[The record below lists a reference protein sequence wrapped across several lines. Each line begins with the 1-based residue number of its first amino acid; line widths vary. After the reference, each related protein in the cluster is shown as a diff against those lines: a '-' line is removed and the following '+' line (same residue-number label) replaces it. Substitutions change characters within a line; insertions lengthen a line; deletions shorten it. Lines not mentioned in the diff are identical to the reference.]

1 MAVGEDNS
9 EVFTLRLGGGRVVVV
24 VVVVVV
30 DPKGRVKEVVV
41 GEAEVIVNTGGVS
54 FGVGEEGVVFSV
66 EEKLW
71 VYPLGAA

>member
-1 MAVGEDNS
+1 MVVLNVGEDNS
-9 EVFTLRLGGGRVVVV
+9 EVFTLRFGGERDED
-24 VVVVVV
+24 

-54 FGVGEEGVVFSV
+54 FGVGEEEGVVFV
-66 EEKLW
+66 DDEKLW

>member
-1 MAVGEDNS
+1 MVVLSVGEDNS
-9 EVFTLRLGGGRVVVV
+9 EVFTLRFGGERD
-24 VVVVVV
+24 

-41 GEAEVIVNTGGVS
+41 GEPEVIVNTGGVS

>member
-24 VVVVVV
+24 VVVVV

-41 GEAEVIVNTGGVS
+41 GDAEVIVNTGGVS
-54 FGVGEEGVVFSV
+54 FEVGEEGVIFSV
-66 EEKLW
+66 EEGKLR